1 MYVYIIGFPI
11 RVALMV
17 KNPSASAGDTRD
29 MGLTPGSGRSPDTAN
44 GYQHQYSC
52 QENPMDRGILRATV
66 QGDAKSQ
73 T

>member
-11 RVALMV
+11 RVAVMV
-17 KNPSASAGDTRD
+17 KNPPASAGDTGD
-29 MGLTPGSGRSPDTAN
+29 MGLIPGSGRSPDTAN
-44 GYQHQYSC
+44 GNQHQNSC
-52 QENPMDRGILRATV
+52 QENPMDRGTLRATV

>member
-11 RVALMV
+11 RAALMV
-17 KNPSASAGDTRD
+17 KNPPASAGDTGD
-29 MGLTPGSGRSPDTAN
+29 MGLIPGSGRSPDTAN
-44 GYQHQYSC
+44 GNQHQNSC
-52 QENPMDRGILRATV
+52 QENPMDRGTLRATV